1 MERDQLQQSK
11 EGMEHMIRPIEAAD
25 NPGMASVIREV
36 MTEFG
41 AVGEGFSIVDPEVDG
56 MFEAY
61 GGEGHCF
68 NVVVRKGR
76 VLGGAGVAPLQGGEA
91 GVCELRKMYVAGE
104 ARGLGAGRDLMKL
117 CLQQASE
124 LGFER
129 CYLETLDSM
138 GRARK
143 LYQGFGFQDIP
154 GPLGDTGH
162 GGCDKWMMLELKP
175 SNA

>member
-1 MERDQLQQSK
+1 MERDQSQGDRES
-11 EGMEHMIRPIEAAD
+11 MEHLIRPIEVAD
-25 NPGMASVIREV
+25 NPGMAHVIREV

-41 AVGEGFSIVDPEVDG
+41 AVGDGFSIGDPEVAG

-68 NVVVRKGR
+68 NVVVRAGR
-76 VLGGAGVAPLQGGEA
+76 VLGGAGVAPLEGGEA
-91 GVCELRKMYVAGE
+91 GVCELRKMYVSSE
-104 ARGLGAGRDLMKL
+104 ARGLGVGRDLMKV
-117 CLQQASE
+117 CLLQASE

-138 GRARK
+138 QGARK
-143 LYQGFGFQDIP
+143 LYQGFGFQDLP

-162 GGCDKWMMLELKP
+162 GGCDKWMLLELKP
-175 SNA
+175 SEG